1 MFKRRYA
8 VLGWLTWVFGKRYL
22 RRKLPLVHR

>member
-8 VLGWLTWVFGKRYL
+8 FLGWLTWIFGKRYL
-22 RRKLPLVHR
+22 KHKLPTRH